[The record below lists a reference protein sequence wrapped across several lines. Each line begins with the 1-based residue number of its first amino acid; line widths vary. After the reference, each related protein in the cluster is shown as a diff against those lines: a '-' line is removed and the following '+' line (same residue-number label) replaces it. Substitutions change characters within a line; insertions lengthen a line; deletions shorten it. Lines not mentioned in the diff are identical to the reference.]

1 MLSSGSTE
9 MIRPVLAKLIG
20 PAADDVEVVA
30 NTVVP
35 REGFD
40 SINEQGGSWRIE
52 FRDKS
57 VHGHDKS
64 AAIKP
69 YANHVDGCEESD
81 RPILLYAG
89 DGISDL
95 SAAKETDLLHAK
107 AGMGTSRALLS

>member
-1 MLSSGSTE
+1 
-9 MIRPVLAKLIG
+9 MIRPVLAELIG
-20 PAADDVEVVA
+20 PAADEVEVVA

-40 SINEQGGSWRIE
+40 SIDEQGGSWRIE

-57 VHGHDKS
+57 VYGHDKS

-81 RPILLYAG
+81 RPILHYAG
-89 DGISDL
+89 DGI
-95 SAAKETDLLHAK
+95 
-107 AGMGTSRALLS
+107 R

>member
-1 MLSSGSTE
+1 VLSSGITE
-9 MIRPVLAKLIG
+9 LIRPVLAKLIG
-20 PAADDVEVVA
+20 PAADDVEVVT

-40 SINEQGGSWRIE
+40 SIGDQGASWRIE

-69 YANHVDGCEESD
+69 YANHVDGGEESD
-81 RPILLYAG
+81 RPVLLYAG

-95 SAAKETDLLHAK
+95 SAAKETDLLYA
-107 AGMGTSRALLS
+107 

>member
-1 MLSSGSTE
+1 VLSSGITE
-9 MIRPVLAKLIG
+9 LIRPVLAKLIG
-20 PAADDVEVVA
+20 PAADDVEVVT

-40 SINEQGGSWRIE
+40 SIGEQGASWRIE

-81 RPILLYAG
+81 RPVLLYAG

-95 SAAKETDLLHAK
+95 SAAKETDLLYA
-107 AGMGTSRALLS
+107 